1 MTDEQ
6 HISGAWREW
15 LETQTPEQL
24 RTSMDERM
32 QQVANMHEG
41 VDPMRETLL
50 REIGMIDAEIRRR
63 EESQRLRDQF
73 FPRISLRNIRDAKLL
88 AQLLHAH
95 AQEVLGMS
103 QQVLQYKRLADSGF
117 PIGVHFMDPMT
128 GETSN
133 DIDQVLSDLAERA
146 IFTAELL
153 GAVSEEMLRLKSDEG
168 VELDEHENE
177 IFDGIVRLVQE
188 MKGDEK

>member
-1 MTDEQ
+1 MSEEF
-6 HISGAWREW
+6 HVSGAWREW
-15 LETQTPEQL
+15 LETQSPEQL

-41 VDPMRETLL
+41 VDPMREHLL

-88 AQLLHAH
+88 AQLLHVH

-103 QQVLQYKRLADSGF
+103 QQVLQYKKLADAGF
-117 PIGVHFMDPMT
+117 PIGVKFVDPMT
-128 GETSN
+128 GAENT
-133 DIDQVLSDLAERA
+133 DIDEVMSDLAERA

-153 GAVSEEMLRLKSDEG
+153 GAVSEEMIRLKSDEG

-177 IFDGIVRLVQE
+177 IFAGIVKLVQE
-188 MKGDEK
+188 MKGDEQ